1 MGNQPSSAKATTE
14 EAKKEVIRHR
24 LDRLRDDL
32 ASKLRITVPDAFTLQ
47 RTLDELR
54 DEIFDN
60 AVQVRDGRNT
70 TKPKLLLKF
79 TVVPRKLPVVTADVV
94 SEANYAKPAWEYC
107 PKGTLK
113 LYENTE
119 TGQTW
124 IAHYAEQSG
133 VMKMNIPVRGNVCR
147 ITKVR
152 RSKRNNGGSCG
163 TVNFFARA
171 TFESSHFDRFAL
183 HVNVAELDVLFGALV
198 GMGASI
204 ENKPET

>member
-32 ASKLRITVPDAFTLQ
+32 ASKLRITVTDAFTLQ

-79 TVVPRKLPVVTADVV
+79 TVVPRKLPVVTAHVV
-94 SEANYAKPAWEYC
+94 SKANYAKPAWEYC

-152 RSKRNNGGSCG
+152 RGSFG
-163 TVNFFARA
+163 TVDFFARA
-171 TFESSHFDRFAL
+171 KIESSHFDRFAL